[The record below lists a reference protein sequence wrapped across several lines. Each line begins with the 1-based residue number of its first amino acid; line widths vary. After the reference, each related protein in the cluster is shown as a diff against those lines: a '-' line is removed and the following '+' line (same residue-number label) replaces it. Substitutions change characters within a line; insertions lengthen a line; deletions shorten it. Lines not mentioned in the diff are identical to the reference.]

1 MSESWGDGLALGQTS
16 PSPSSKRALWQAEL
30 RSLAALALPVVIQT
44 SAQQGMTVIDQVF
57 LGHLGTAELGAAAL
71 ANSYTN
77 LMWFFL
83 LGFATA
89 LDTLGSHAYG
99 AGDRRWAGTALQ
111 QDRGWG

>member
-1 MSESWGDGLALGQTS
+1 M
-16 PSPSSKRALWQAEL
+16 
-30 RSLAALALPVVIQT
+30 
-44 SAQQGMTVIDQVF
+44 F

-71 ANSYTN
+71 ATAYNN

-99 AGDRRWAGTALQ
+99 AGDHRCGAAMAQALKSWPHVMRVCQ
-111 QDRGWG
+111 QLDDRGPAAHYTSKTPTPKSACPLACDALTAIQRHDPDPPGR